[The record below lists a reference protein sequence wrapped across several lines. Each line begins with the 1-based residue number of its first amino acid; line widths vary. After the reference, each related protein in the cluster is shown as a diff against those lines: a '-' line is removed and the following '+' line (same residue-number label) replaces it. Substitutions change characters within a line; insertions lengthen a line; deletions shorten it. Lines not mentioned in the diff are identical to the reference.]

1 MTILKT
7 IPDAIFAESLDRLT
21 KGESV
26 EAIAASNPG
35 YQEELVSLLSIAQ
48 TGISIPKLEAPTP
61 YKAFRF
67 KDEVVASKGFTEW
80 FAYFR
85 VAVIPIALV
94 VVLLGGRT
102 IVTATENSLPGDKL
116 YSLKRATE
124 NAQLKLTNDQD
135 KVASLHMEFMQ
146 KRIDEVKK
154 AASSGNQDTETLA
167 IAELKSQT
175 EITFAEAGP
184 VATANAISKQDPS
197 LLENLVAIN
206 QQQKDVLAELS
217 ESSDSNEAKII
228 ATSALEETKKT
239 DLTLAKIIATV
250 NDQALADMP
259 NRVSVTG
266 TITFYNGVNITV
278 EKNVFTINERTAV
291 TGIDGQNIA
300 SLTDDAKIISGR
312 VTIIGTRV
320 ENGNLVAKQILLLTA
335 DTDTTEDGTVKGVT
349 TPITKPVTKP
359 IAKPT
364 DPTTPI
370 EPAPPAVD
378 PTKAQGSFITEPASQ
393 QYAP

>member
-21 KGESV
+21 QGESV
-26 EAIAASNPG
+26 QAIAASNPG

-48 TGISIPKLEAPTP
+48 TGMSIPKLEAPAP
-61 YKAFRF
+61 YKSFRF
-67 KDEVVASKGFTEW
+67 KDEVAASKGFMEW

-135 KVASLHMEFMQ
+135 KVASLHVEFMQ

-154 AASSGNQDTETLA
+154 AADSGDQDTETLA

-175 EITFAEAGP
+175 EKTFAEAGP
-184 VATANAISKQDPS
+184 VATANAISKQDPT
-197 LLENLVAIN
+197 LLEDLVAIN
-206 QQQKDVLAELS
+206 QQQKDVLADLS
-217 ESSDSNEAKII
+217 ENGDNSEAKMI
-228 ATSALEETKKT
+228 ASTALEETKKT

-291 TGIDGQNIA
+291 TGIDGQSVA

-320 ENGNLVAKQILLLTA
+320 ENGTLVAKQILLLAA
-335 DTDTTEDGTVKGVT
+335 DTNTTEDGTVKGVT
-349 TPITKPVTKP
+349 TPTIKPVTKP
-359 IAKPT
+359 IVKPT

-370 EPAPPAVD
+370 EPTPPAVD
-378 PTKAQGSFITEPASQ
+378 PTQAQGSFITEPASQ